1 MTYTNEGLVK
11 FVISLMS
18 MPRGTVY
25 ILGGI
30 GRVLTEHM
38 IQGRIK
44 RGCAHTIRN
53 QNTIRAKIG
62 NYAYDCNAIIKCYL
76 WQTAPGVIN
85 YNRPVGSDLGSTQ
98 LYNLSREKGV
108 MSTMPDVVDLRKRMK
123 RVFDMNEV
131 EYTKWQ
137 ELVEDW
143 KFKEL
148 DGVNKAFDEQNNFQT
163 SVRGVKV
170 RGVYN
175 TYEEANVRSKVLQRL
190 DSRFDVFVGQVGYWL
205 AWHPDSNKIENCEYL
220 NEDLNTL
227 MKEYKNNEAKRDMF
241 YQEQTRQRTQEAR
254 EQTER
259 MKKQLEEE
267 RAKQDAKPVTEA
279 QTDTGLVASESTPEV
294 AADALADSLTGMDP
308 WMQRKMQQAG
318 SESS

>member
-1 MTYTNEGLVK
+1 MSSPQKSEPVVNTMSNTEV
-11 FVISLMS
+11 VTPISKQA
-18 MPRGTVY
+18 MPHH
-25 ILGGI
+25 
-30 GRVLTEHM
+30 TE
-38 IQGRIK
+38 QDFLDVDKPVPG
-44 RGCAHTIRN
+44 
-53 QNTIRAKIG
+53 Q
-62 NYAYDCNAIIKCYL
+62 NYACISFLSPEKTLAKKEL
-76 WQTAPGVIN
+76 WAFYHYHQYVVKE
-85 YNRPVGSDLGSTQ
+85 YNKIFTELTTKIM
-98 LYNLSREKGV
+98 EKDEDEV
-108 MSTMPDVVDLRKRMK
+108 NVADVVDLRKRMK

-131 EYTKWQ
+131 EYAKWQ
-137 ELVEDW
+137 DLVEDW

-148 DGVNKAFDEQNNFQT
+148 DTVNKAFDEQNNLQT

-227 MKEYKNNEAKRDMF
+227 MKEYKNNESKRDMF

-254 EQTER
+254 EQTDR

-267 RAKQDAKPVTEA
+267 RVKQEEQPSLEA
-279 QTDTGLVASESTPEV
+279 QTETGLVANKSTPEV
-294 AADALADSLTGMDP
+294 SAESLADSLTGMDP
-308 WMQRKMQQAG
+308 WMQRKLAAG
-318 SESS
+318 ANTGAQ

>member
-1 MTYTNEGLVK
+1 MSSPQKSEPTTMSNADV
-11 FVISLMS
+11 VTPISS
-18 MPRGTVY
+18 KPSAHH
-25 ILGGI
+25 
-30 GRVLTEHM
+30 TEQDFLDTDKP
-38 IQGRIK
+38 IPGQ
-44 RGCAHTIRN
+44 
-53 QNTIRAKIG
+53 
-62 NYAYDCNAIIKCYL
+62 NYACISFLSPEKTLANKELWAFYHYHQYVIKE
-76 WQTAPGVIN
+76 
-85 YNRPVGSDLGSTQ
+85 YNKIFSELTTKIM
-98 LYNLSREKGV
+98 EKDEDEV
-108 MSTMPDVVDLRKRMK
+108 NVADVVDLRKRMK

-131 EYTKWQ
+131 EYPKWKD
-137 ELVEDW
+137 LVEDW

-148 DGVNKAFDEQNNFQT
+148 DSVNKAFDEQNNMQT
-163 SVRGVKV
+163 SVRGVKI

-267 RAKQDAKPVTEA
+267 RAKQDAPTEAVTEA
-279 QTDTGLVASESTPEV
+279 QTETGLVANESTPEV
-294 AADALADSLTGMDP
+294 SADSLADSLTGMDP
-308 WMQRKMQQAG
+308 WMQHKMQSAAG
-318 SESS
+318 ANTGASD

>member
-1 MTYTNEGLVK
+1 MSATNNVTTFSNSEPVVPVSTK
-11 FVISLMS
+11 
-18 MPRGTVY
+18 PRPHH
-25 ILGGI
+25 
-30 GRVLTEHM
+30 TEQDFLDTDKP
-38 IQGRIK
+38 IPGQ
-44 RGCAHTIRN
+44 
-53 QNTIRAKIG
+53 
-62 NYAYDCNAIIKCYL
+62 NYACISFLSPEKTLASKELWAFYHYHQYVIKEYNKIFSEL
-76 WQTAPGVIN
+76 TGKIMEKEEDDIN
-85 YNRPVGSDLGSTQ
+85 
-98 LYNLSREKGV
+98 
-108 MSTMPDVVDLRKRMK
+108 MADVVDLRKRMK

-131 EYTKWQ
+131 DYSKWK

-163 SVRGVKV
+163 SIRGVKI

-190 DSRFDVFVGQVGYWL
+190 DSQFDVFVGQVGYWL

-227 MKEYKNNEAKRDMF
+227 MKEYKANEQKRDMF

-267 RAKQDAKPVTEA
+267 KAKQAQVADA
-279 QTDTGLVASESTPEV
+279 QTETGLVANENTPEV
-294 AADALADSLTGMDP
+294 SAESLADSLSGMDP
-308 WMQRKMQQAG
+308 WMQRKLG
-318 SESS
+318 STSS